1 RFERPDAMPLPIF
14 RSGPYSEGDR
24 RTLAQRAQLVPQDT
38 RSSAVYL
45 RFEAVHARP
54 NVQFRDPPSA
64 APIEGLEFVG
74 KVTDLRKARFLLLY
88 PTRDKTSAPRA
99 ARQSKELAAL
109 LAPVRWVET
118 PVKLDFAAAKSL
130 PPPGPENPSDLRR
143 LWAEAQANELAV
155 LQVLAPDL
163 PFS

>member
-1 RFERPDAMPLPIF
+1 MRSTRLMLRAACLSVLLTPCIGRGDEPPAIKELRTQRIGETTYFQVRSARPDAMPLPIF

-54 NVQFRDPPSA
+54 NVQFRAPPSA

-74 KVTDLRKARFLLLY
+74 
-88 PTRDKTSAPRA
+88 
-99 ARQSKELAAL
+99 
-109 LAPVRWVET
+109 
-118 PVKLDFAAAKSL
+118 
-130 PPPGPENPSDLRR
+130 
-143 LWAEAQANELAV
+143 
-155 LQVLAPDL
+155 
-163 PFS
+163 